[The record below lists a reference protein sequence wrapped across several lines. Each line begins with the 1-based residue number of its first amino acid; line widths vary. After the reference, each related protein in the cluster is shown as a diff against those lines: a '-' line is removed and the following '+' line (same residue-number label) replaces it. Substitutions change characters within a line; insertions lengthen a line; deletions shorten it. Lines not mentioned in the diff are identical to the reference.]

1 MTKIAELTH
10 ANTRTLTLRRPIPRS
25 TPVTELHIRE
35 PNAGE
40 LRGVSMNLL
49 MAGMPEQTFT
59 LLPRICEPVLTKSE
73 MDHLS
78 MADLMAINNTIAE
91 FLIPND

>member
-1 MTKIAELTH
+1 MTDITPLPEFSTKTII
-10 ANTRTLTLRRPIPRS
+10 LRRPIPRS

-35 PNAGE
+35 PRAGE

-49 MAGMPEQTFT
+49 MAGMPEQTFA
-59 LLPRICEPVLTKSE
+59 LLPRICDPVLTKPE
-73 MDHLS
+73 MDALS
-78 MADLMAINNTIAE
+78 MADLMAINNSIAE